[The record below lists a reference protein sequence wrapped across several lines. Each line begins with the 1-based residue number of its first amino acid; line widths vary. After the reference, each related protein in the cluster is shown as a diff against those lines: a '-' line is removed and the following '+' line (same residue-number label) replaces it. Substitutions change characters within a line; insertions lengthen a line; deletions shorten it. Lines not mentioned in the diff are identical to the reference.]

1 VTEQQVRRTR
11 MTAEERRESI
21 LDVASQVF
29 AEEGYL
35 RGKTYTVARGVGVT
49 EPVIFQNFGSK
60 AALFAAVVDRAA
72 DHVCRMLDRMTAS
85 TVPVVGLLKTMLDP
99 AHLEHVHS
107 AGTVG
112 AVFADASTITNEPA
126 IEAAARNSTQRFA
139 ASVTKLLD
147 RGRAD
152 GDLRADLDTEAAAW
166 WLLSLVASQRF
177 RQATAH
183 DPGAVEAR
191 LADST
196 LAFLTGPAS

>member
-1 VTEQQVRRTR
+1 MTEQQVRRTR

-29 AEEGYL
+29 ADEGYL
-35 RGKTYTVARGVGVT
+35 RGKTSTVARGVGVT

-60 AALFAAVVDRAA
+60 ATLFAAVVDRAA

-85 TVPVVGLLKTMLDP
+85 TVPVTGLLTTMLDP

-112 AVFADASTITNEPA
+112 AVFADASTITNEPVIA
-126 IEAAARNSTQRFA
+126 AAARNSTQRFA

-152 GDLRADLDTEAAAW
+152 GELRADLDTEAAAW

-177 RQATAH
+177 RQATAN

-191 LADST
+191 LAEST
-196 LAFLTGPAS
+196 LAFLTGPTS

>member
-1 VTEQQVRRTR
+1 

-29 AEEGYL
+29 ADEGYL
-35 RGKTYTVARGVGVT
+35 RGKTSAVARGVGVT

-60 AALFAAVVDRAA
+60 ATLFAAVVERAA

-85 TVPVVGLLKTMLDP
+85 TVPVTGLLKTMLDP

-107 AGTVG
+107 AGAVG
-112 AVFADASTITNEPA
+112 AVFADASSITNEPA

-152 GDLRADLDTEAAAW
+152 GELRADLDTEAAAW

-177 RQATAH
+177 RQATAG

-191 LADST
+191 LSEST
-196 LAFLTGPAS
+196 LAFLTG